1 MAETARA
8 RAFVA
13 TTLKNDPA
21 MQALMPSIAG
31 RVFDRPA
38 PQGTPYPL
46 VRMEILSGGNDLIVL
61 GGVRAWA
68 SPLILVY
75 VATDKPTTGA
85 IEPIADRMD
94 ALLHAASGQVTN
106 GVIWS
111 CIRERGFDNPDTS
124 TVPNVSRLGGEYRV
138 LVSQQV

>member
-13 TTLKNDPA
+13 TTLKNDA
-21 MQALMPSIAG
+21 ALQALLPSIAN

-46 VRMEILSGGNDLIVL
+46 IRMEILSGGNDLIVL
-61 GGVRAWA
+61 GGARVWA

-85 IEPIADRMD
+85 IEPIADQMD
-94 ALLHAASGQVTN
+94 ALLHDASGTVTR

-111 CIRERGFDNPDTS
+111 CIRERGFDSPDTS
-124 TVPNVSRLGGEYRV
+124 TVPNVSRLGGEYRI
-138 LVSQQV
+138 LVSQQA